1 MKKNYLFPVF
11 LFLILKTLIFTQEPI
26 QFTNSKNLVSGELK
40 NGLKYYLFKNK
51 KPENRAS
58 LNLVV
63 NAGSLLETD
72 EQQGLAHFLEH
83 MAFNG
88 TTKYKKNDLVK
99 YLQSLGL
106 SFGGDLNAYTSFSET
121 VYELQVPTTNTDLK
135 AGLEVL
141 REWSSE
147 ITLDPKDV
155 ETEKNIIIEE
165 WRLRQGINQR
175 VGDLQ
180 RKILYGDSWYS
191 KRFPIGFPEII
202 NNANSKKL
210 KDYYKKWYQPKNMSV
225 VAVGDFDIKEVENL
239 IVENFSSLKNT
250 DSDLPKNFDIKLS
263 THNSVTIFTDPELT
277 TTNFNIMW
285 KENISPLNNSL
296 SYEKFLAKTLLNS
309 ILNTRFSI
317 LSKAKDAPFVYS
329 SIYNVPLNKETGIY
343 AVSSL
348 IKENDLDS
356 SITDIINNIKSVS
369 LNGVSDKELS
379 NEKLNLIN
387 NLKTLVNNKD
397 SIVNDNYAQAIR
409 NFILNNDSFIESDE
423 ELSLTENYMKNITS
437 DSLKEI
443 CTHLLQS
450 NYDVFITSRDN
461 LKDSLP
467 TEESIITLIDKLSN
481 QKEVNISNNN
491 FNLKLASLDLKPGTS
506 KLVSSEDNYKE
517 FLLSNGIKV
526 LYKNTDFD
534 KDRIYIKLTKL
545 EGSSTLEQKEYL
557 NALFLPDILNN
568 SGLGNIDYKSLE
580 IYFKGKNFDVS
591 PFIDDYMQ
599 GFTISTTKE
608 NLIESLNYFR
618 TLISK
623 PIIDENILNSTL
635 KSNAEIIKNRDFS
648 PKSVFKKSLL
658 STLNS
663 DHPRRRML
671 ELDDLNLIS
680 EENLNNVFNKLF
692 TNFKDYKI
700 TVTGSIEETELIKVL
715 DTYFANLPTKSES
728 VEPKNL
734 NVIYPKDSVRKT
746 VVQGIDKKSTVVLT
760 YPYHGEFSLENR
772 LLYGAFSNLL
782 NILLIEDVREK
793 IGGVYS
799 ISSRSELEKFN
810 FGENYLQIVFSTDT
824 KRTDEVIDKVKEVI
838 NNIQKGNFSKNKIE
852 DVQKNYE
859 LNFETAIKTNS
870 FWNNFLE
877 KKNLISDYEFYTPMR
892 YNSIVNYNSIVEF
905 SNKAIDKNNCIEVV
919 LLPEKED

>member
-191 KRFPIGFPEII
+191 KRFPIGFPETI

-369 LNGVSDKELS
+369 LNGVSDEELS

-467 TEESIITLIDKLSN
+467 TE
-481 QKEVNISNNN
+481 
-491 FNLKLASLDLKPGTS
+491 
-506 KLVSSEDNYKE
+506 
-517 FLLSNGIKV
+517 
-526 LYKNTDFD
+526 
-534 KDRIYIKLTKL
+534 
-545 EGSSTLEQKEYL
+545 
-557 NALFLPDILNN
+557 
-568 SGLGNIDYKSLE
+568 
-580 IYFKGKNFDVS
+580 
-591 PFIDDYMQ
+591 
-599 GFTISTTKE
+599 
-608 NLIESLNYFR
+608 
-618 TLISK
+618 
-623 PIIDENILNSTL
+623 
-635 KSNAEIIKNRDFS
+635 
-648 PKSVFKKSLL
+648 
-658 STLNS
+658 
-663 DHPRRRML
+663 
-671 ELDDLNLIS
+671 
-680 EENLNNVFNKLF
+680 
-692 TNFKDYKI
+692 
-700 TVTGSIEETELIKVL
+700 
-715 DTYFANLPTKSES
+715 
-728 VEPKNL
+728 
-734 NVIYPKDSVRKT
+734 
-746 VVQGIDKKSTVVLT
+746 
-760 YPYHGEFSLENR
+760 
-772 LLYGAFSNLL
+772 
-782 NILLIEDVREK
+782 
-793 IGGVYS
+793 
-799 ISSRSELEKFN
+799 
-810 FGENYLQIVFSTDT
+810 
-824 KRTDEVIDKVKEVI
+824 
-838 NNIQKGNFSKNKIE
+838 
-852 DVQKNYE
+852 
-859 LNFETAIKTNS
+859 
-870 FWNNFLE
+870 
-877 KKNLISDYEFYTPMR
+877 
-892 YNSIVNYNSIVEF
+892 
-905 SNKAIDKNNCIEVV
+905 
-919 LLPEKED
+919 